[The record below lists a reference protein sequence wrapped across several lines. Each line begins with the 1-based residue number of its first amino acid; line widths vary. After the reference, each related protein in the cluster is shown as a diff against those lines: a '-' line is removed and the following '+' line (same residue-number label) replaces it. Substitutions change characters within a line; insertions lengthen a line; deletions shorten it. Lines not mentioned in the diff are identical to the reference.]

1 MARTRAAT
9 ATKTPTRERILDV
22 SLRLFAE
29 RGFAGTAVT
38 DIEAAA
44 GLSPGSGSFY
54 RHFRSKEDVL
64 DAVVTREIERARAD
78 RAVRPP
84 ATASGVL
91 TADELAARLV
101 EGFALLDRM
110 RPLMAIL
117 TRDHDRFPDLVRQ
130 IRELLVEGGISHAAS
145 AMAALDGPA
154 ADDPAATAAVI
165 QAAQI
170 GYQLSATFFGS
181 VPGGVDRERFA
192 RTLAQLVIPDP
203 PP

>member
-1 MARTRAAT
+1 MGRERADTGA
-9 ATKTPTRERILDV
+9 KTPTRERILDV

-84 ATASGVL
+84 DAPDGPL
-91 TADELAARLV
+91 TAELLAARLV
-101 EGFALLDRM
+101 AGFALLDRM

-117 TRDHDRFPDLVRQ
+117 TRDHDRFPDLVHQ

-145 AMAALDGPA
+145 AITELDGAA

-170 GYQLSATFFGS
+170 GYQLSSTFFGT

-192 RTLAQLVIPDP
+192 RTLAHLVIPP
-203 PP
+203 P